1 MALTGL
7 VATAAALL
15 LTITSGLLP
24 DTAPAPA
31 ADPNCAWRLASTQ
44 LYADL
49 VGRTDNRST
58 QLRALL
64 AATGV
69 GSSGFLPSTCTGG
82 PAGPAGSGSTG
93 SGNPSGASTGATGGG
108 STGATGGG
116 TGGAAPAGSY
126 VFDDEFNGTSPDGAT
141 WSVLN
146 RPGDASNHESQ
157 CYKPDNVTEAGGYLQ
172 ITSKVD
178 TCPTGERY
186 SSGAVA
192 WKSSTLT
199 YGTIEIR
206 AKQSGGQGSWPAQ
219 WLLGADC
226 QHAFA
231 GTAEN
236 TGGCNW
242 PNPGSDEVD
251 ITEFKSDGP
260 GVDWQNVVSGA
271 SGFKT
276 CKPTLS
282 DASRNWHT
290 YTLTWAPGSLTWGID
305 GKTTCTQ
312 QQAVPTGPMFLI
324 INNAMGGSGGPIN
337 NADFPQTM
345 QIDYV
350 RATANTTKP
359 TAAAATPSSGT
370 GGSGSGGDPAGAVSN
385 GASTGT
391 ATGGQNGDQGSNRGG
406 NGAGPTSGSS
416 EGGN

>member
-7 VATAAALL
+7 VATAASLL

-24 DTAPAPA
+24 GATPAPA
-31 ADPNCAWRLASTQ
+31 SDPNCAWRLASTQ

-49 VGRTDNRST
+49 IGLTDNRSV

-64 AATGV
+64 AAAGV
-69 GSSGFLPSTCTGG
+69 GASGFLPSTCTGG
-82 PAGPAGSGSTG
+82 SGGAGNPGSTG
-93 SGNPSGASTGATGGG
+93 PGTPGNSGNPGDGGTGG
-108 STGATGGG
+108 TGGG

-126 VFDDEFNGTSPDGAT
+126 VFDDEFNGTAVDPST
-141 WSVLN
+141 WTVLN
-146 RPGDASNHESQ
+146 RPGDASNNESQ
-157 CYKPDNVTEAGGYLQ
+157 CYKPANVTESGGYLQ

-178 TCPTGERY
+178 TCSTGQKY
-186 SSGAVA
+186 SSGAVQ
-192 WKSSTLT
+192 WKGFNLK
-199 YGTIEIR
+199 YGTVEIR

-219 WLLGADC
+219 WLLGANC
-226 QHAFA
+226 QAAFQ

-260 GVDWQNVVSGA
+260 GVDWQNVVSGT

-282 DASRNWHT
+282 DASQNWHT
-290 YTLTWAPGSLTWGID
+290 YTFTWTSTSITWGID

-312 QQAVPTGPMFLI
+312 QNVVPKDPMFLI
-324 INNAMGGSGGPIN
+324 INNAMGGSGGQIN

-350 RATANTTKP
+350 RATA
-359 TAAAATPSSGT
+359 GT
-370 GGSGSGGDPAGAVSN
+370 SGSGTSGDPAAAVSN

-391 ATGGQNGDQGSNRGG
+391 ATGGQTSGHGTSG
-406 NGAGPTSGSS
+406 NAPGPTSGSS
-416 EGGN
+416 GGGN

>member
-7 VATAAALL
+7 VATAASLL

-24 DTAPAPA
+24 DATPAPA

-49 VGRTDNRST
+49 IGLTDNRSV
-58 QLRALL
+58 QLRGLL

-82 PAGPAGSGSTG
+82 SGGAGGSGNPGSTSPGSPNNSGGPGGGGTGGTGGGPGGAGPAGSF
-93 SGNPSGASTGATGGG
+93 
-108 STGATGGG
+108 
-116 TGGAAPAGSY
+116 
-126 VFDDEFNGTSPDGAT
+126 VFDDEFNGTAVDAST

-157 CYKPDNVTEAGGYLQ
+157 CYKPDNVTEARGYLQ

-178 TCPTGERY
+178 TCSTGEKY
-186 SSGAVA
+186 SSGAVQ
-192 WKSSTLT
+192 WKSFNLK
-199 YGTIEIR
+199 YGTVEIR

-226 QHAFA
+226 QHPFG

-276 CKPTLS
+276 CKPTLT
-282 DASRNWHT
+282 DASQNWHT
-290 YTLTWAPGSLTWGID
+290 YTLSWAPGSLTWGID

-312 QQAVPTGPMFLI
+312 QQVVPKNPMFLI
-324 INNAMGGSGGPIN
+324 INNAMGGSGGQIN

-350 RATANTTKP
+350 RATASPTTSGP
-359 TAAAATPSSGT
+359 TGA
-370 GGSGSGGDPAGAVSN
+370 GDPAGAVSD

-391 ATGGQNGDQGSNRGG
+391 DTGGQTSDQGG
-406 NGAGPTSGSS
+406 NDPGPTSGSS